1 MKAVSILATYCKA
14 ISLQCNKVEHAFGIA
29 REWLDP
35 VGSSAVCPV
44 LVEVSREDMK
54 QLATGEFH

>member
-14 ISLQCNKVEHAFGIA
+14 TSLQCNKVEHAFGIA

-44 LVEVSREDMK
+44 LVSVKHLLYLLKFQER
-54 QLATGEFH
+54 T